1 MRTIGHITSLPS
13 LLGNNYVF
21 FVVLAVLAVVTV
33 VTVVAVVVV
42 GGGGAGRSGVACCCC
57 CWLYINWF
65 ALFRFVLFSFA
76 LAVKLFR
83 E

>member
-42 GGGGAGRSGVACCCC
+42 GGGGGAGHSGVAVVVGCTITGLLC
-57 CWLYINWF
+57 F
-65 ALFRFVLFSFA
+65 GSFCFP
-76 LAVKLFR
+76 LL
-83 E
+83 